1 MKFIE
6 GANLELKQ
14 QVVDDVR
21 KTIVAFANTDGG
33 TIYIGIADDGKI
45 VGVLDVDG
53 EMLKLSNMIRDSIKP
68 DVTLFTSYELEY
80 MQDKSIIKVVVQ
92 KGTESPYFIKA
103 KGMRP
108 EGVFVRQGAS
118 SVPATDSAIRK
129 MIKETD
135 GDYFENMRSLNQ
147 ELTFEFAKKEFDVRN
162 IPFSETQY
170 KTLKLVN
177 EDGIYTNLA
186 LLLSDQC
193 IHTIKAAVFEGK
205 DKTIFKDRREFSGS
219 ILKQLNDVF
228 NYISQYNRIRSEFS
242 GLLRI
247 DHRDYPEEALREAL
261 LNSLVHRDYAY
272 RASTLLSIFDD
283 RIEFVSIGGLVKG
296 ISMEDIMLGVS
307 VTRNEKLA
315 NVFYRLQLIEAFGT
329 GVPKIIKSYDDFSIK
344 PSFEVSNNAF
354 KIMLPNKN
362 INMNNNS
369 LSEQEKKVLDLVEER
384 TQIVRKDVE
393 NLLNVSQTMA
403 GRILRQMVNE
413 KVLVKKGN
421 GKNTSYI
428 LKISKGKQ

>member
-14 QVVDDVR
+14 KLVEDIR

-33 TIYIGIADDGKI
+33 TIYIGITDDGEVI
-45 VGVLDVDG
+45 GVLDVDE

-68 DVTLFTSYELEY
+68 DVTLFTSYECEDI
-80 MQDKSIIKVVVQ
+80 QGKSIIKVVVQ
-92 KGTESPYFIKA
+92 KGTESPYYIKA

-135 GDYFENMRSLNQ
+135 GDNFENMRSLNQ
-147 ELTFEFAKKEFDVRN
+147 ELTFEFAKKEFDVRK

-170 KTLKLVN
+170 KTLKIVN

-205 DKTIFKDRREFSGS
+205 DKTVFKDRREFSGS
-219 ILKQLNDVF
+219 ILKQLNDVY
-228 NYISQYNRIRSEFS
+228 NYIAQYNRIRAEFS

-307 VTRNEKLA
+307 ITRNEKLA
-315 NVFYRLQLIEAFGT
+315 NIFYRLQLIEAFGT
-329 GVPKIIKSYDDFSIK
+329 GVPKIIKSYDNFIIK
-344 PSFEVSNNAF
+344 PSFEVSDNAF
-354 KIMLPNKN
+354 KISLPNKN
-362 INMNNNS
+362 ININMNNNL
-369 LSEQEKKVLDLVEER
+369 LSEQEMKILGLIEEK
-384 TQIVRKDVE
+384 TEIARKDVE
-393 NLLNVSQTMA
+393 NILNVSQTMS
-403 GRILRQMVNE
+403 GRVLKRLVNE
-413 KVLVKKGN
+413 NILVKKGN
-421 GKNTSYI
+421 GKNIRYI
-428 LKISKGKQ
+428 LRK

>member
-1 MKFIE
+1 MKFVE

-14 QVVDDVR
+14 KVVEDIK

-33 TIYIGIADDGKI
+33 TIYIGITDDGEV
-45 VGVLDVDG
+45 VGVLDVDE

-68 DVTLFTSYELEY
+68 DVTLFTSYECENI
-80 MQDKSIIKVVVQ
+80 QGKSIIKVVVQ
-92 KGTESPYFIKA
+92 KGTESPYYIKA

-135 GDYFENMRSLNQ
+135 GDNFENMRSLNQ
-147 ELTFEFAKKEFDVRN
+147 ELTFEFAKKEFDVRK
-162 IPFSETQY
+162 IPLSETQY

-177 EDGIYTNLA
+177 EDGIFTNLA

-193 IHTIKAAVFEGK
+193 IHNIKAAVFEGK

-219 ILKQLNDVF
+219 ILKQLNDVY
-228 NYISQYNRIRSEFS
+228 NYIAQYNRIRAEFS

-329 GVPKIIKSYDDFSIK
+329 GVPKIIKSYDDFIIK
-344 PSFEVSNNAF
+344 PSFEVSDNAF
-354 KIMLPNKN
+354 KITLPNKN
-362 INMNNNS
+362 ININNS
-369 LSEQEKKVLDLVEER
+369 NLLTEQEKKILSLVEER
-384 TQIVRKDVE
+384 TEIVRKDVE
-393 NLLNVSQTMA
+393 NMLNVSQTMS
-403 GRILRQMVNE
+403 GRILKRLVTENI
-413 KVLVKKGN
+413 LVKKGN
-421 GKNTSYI
+421 GKNIRYI
-428 LKISKGKQ
+428 LKK